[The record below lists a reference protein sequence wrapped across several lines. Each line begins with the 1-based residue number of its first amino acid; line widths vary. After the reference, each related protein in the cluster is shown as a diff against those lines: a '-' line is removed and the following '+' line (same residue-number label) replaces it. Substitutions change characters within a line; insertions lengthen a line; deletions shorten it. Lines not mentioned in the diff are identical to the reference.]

1 MSEPGRHRL
10 GRMVENWPWLR
21 KFVLL
26 LITALVALVANAVT
40 GGILVAIGMSV
51 PPSINILSGVMA
63 FLASLPM
70 LWMARPRGRRHLMI
84 LAIGTFAATAV
95 TLLGA
100 ALFSLHYAPD
110 PTDFQRW
117 KGLGMLLFVGAL
129 GVWGLLYLLS
139 RREEIWTL
147 NRNRN

>member
-1 MSEPGRHRL
+1 MSESGRQRL

-21 KFVLL
+21 KLVLL
-26 LITALVALVANAVT
+26 LITGLVALVANEVT
-40 GGILVAIGMSV
+40 GGILVAIGVSV
-51 PPSINILSGVMA
+51 HPSINILSGVMA

-84 LAIGTFAATAV
+84 LAMGTFAATAV
-95 TLLGA
+95 ALLAA
-100 ALFSLHYAPD
+100 ALFTLHYAPD

-117 KGLGMLLFVGAL
+117 KGLGMLLFVTAL
-129 GVWGLLYLLS
+129 GIWGLVYLLT

-147 NRNRN
+147 NRNKD